1 MLYAWREEGGL
12 THNTMEKFF
21 GKLPYD
27 DLEGVKVTYWLVGA
41 IGIGLVL
48 FLTYYLTFYS
58 VTNEEY
64 KKLITEKEG
73 AEKTLEQFKA
83 ILGKEGLVTKNM
95 ARVKGRFDVLKNK
108 IPGQDEI
115 PTLMERL
122 IEFTKQRNIKMTAIT
137 MEEGSI
143 KGFYKE
149 IPYKI
154 QITGEFWDTL
164 DFIEYAQNLLR
175 LVSFENLILQGQSDS
190 ESDATNAQAVVGSLN
205 TTLTA
210 KTFSFLENSD
220 DRSAQKT
227 ILPKSTPASKKTSH

>member
-1 MLYAWREEGGL
+1 M
-12 THNTMEKFF
+12 
-21 GKLPYD
+21 
-27 DLEGVKVTYWLVGA
+27 
-41 IGIGLVL
+41 
-48 FLTYYLTFYS
+48 S
-58 VTNEEY
+58 
-64 KKLITEKEG
+64 
-73 AEKTLEQFKA
+73 
-83 ILGKEGLVTKNM
+83 
-95 ARVKGRFDVLKNK
+95 RVKGRFDVFKNK

-115 PTLMERL
+115 PTLIQRL
-122 IEFTKQRNIKMTAIT
+122 IEFTKKRNIKMTAIT

-175 LVSFENLILQGQSDS
+175 LVSFENLILQGQSVS
-190 ESDATNAQAVVGSLN
+190 ESDAANAQALVGSLN

-220 DRSAQKT
+220 DRSVQKKM
-227 ILPKSTPASKKTSH
+227 LPNSTRASKKNNH

>member
-1 MLYAWREEGGL
+1 MAKHLD
-12 THNTMEKFF
+12 
-21 GKLPYD
+21 KLPYD
-27 DLEGVKVTYWLVGA
+27 DLEGVKVAPWLAGA
-41 IGIGLVL
+41 IGVGLVL
-48 FLTYYLTFYS
+48 FLTYYLTLYR

-64 KKLITEKEG
+64 KKLTTEKEG
-73 AEKTLEQFKA
+73 AEKILKQYKSTLSKQ
-83 ILGKEGLVTKNM
+83 GLVAKNM
-95 ARVKGRFDVLKNK
+95 SRVKGRFDMFKNK

-115 PTLMERL
+115 PTLMQRL
-122 IEFTKQRNIKMTAIT
+122 IEFTKKRNVKMTAIT

-175 LVSFENLILQGQSDS
+175 LVSFENLILQGQSVS
-190 ESDATNAQAVVGSLN
+190 ESDVANEQALVGSLN

-210 KTFSFLENSD
+210 KTFSFLENFE
-220 DRSAQKT
+220 DRSAQKK
-227 ILPKSTPASKKTSH
+227 ILPKLTRASKKNNH

>member
-1 MLYAWREEGGL
+1 MLYAWSEEGSL
-12 THNTMEKFF
+12 THNTMEKLLD
-21 GKLPYD
+21 KLPYD
-27 DLEGVKVTYWLVGA
+27 DLEGVKVAHWLTGA
-41 IGIGLVL
+41 ISVGLML
-48 FLTYYLTFYS
+48 FLTYYLTLYR

-73 AEKTLEQFKA
+73 AEKILKQYKATLSKQ
-83 ILGKEGLVTKNM
+83 GLVAKNM
-95 ARVKGRFDVLKNK
+95 AQVKGRFDVFKNK

-115 PTLMERL
+115 PTLMQKL
-122 IEFTKQRNIKMTAIT
+122 TAFTKQRNIKMTAIT

>member
-1 MLYAWREEGGL
+1 
-12 THNTMEKFF
+12 MEKILD
-21 GKLPYD
+21 KLP
-27 DLEGVKVTYWLVGA
+27 WLAGA
-41 IGIGLVL
+41 IGAGLVL
-48 FLTYYLTFYS
+48 FLTYYLTLYR

-73 AEKTLEQFKA
+73 AEKILEQYKA
-83 ILGKEGLVTKNM
+83 ILAKQGLVAKNM
-95 ARVKGRFDVLKNK
+95 AQVKGRFDVFKNK

-115 PTLMERL
+115 PTLMQKL
-122 IEFTKQRNIKMTAIT
+122 TAFTKQRNIKMTAIT

-143 KGFYKE
+143 KDFYKE

-190 ESDATNAQAVVGSLN
+190 KSDAANAQAEVGSLN
-205 TTLTA
+205 ITLTA
-210 KTFSFLENSD
+210 KTFLFPENSD
-220 DRSAQKT
+220 NRSVQKK
-227 ILPKSTPASKKTSH
+227 ILPKSTPASKKNNH